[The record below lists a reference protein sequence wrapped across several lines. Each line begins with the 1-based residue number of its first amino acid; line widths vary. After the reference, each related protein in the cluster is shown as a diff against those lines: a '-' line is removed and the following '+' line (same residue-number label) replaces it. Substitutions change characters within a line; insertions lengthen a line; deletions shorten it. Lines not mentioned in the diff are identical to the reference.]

1 MYRHFERQREIFFIR
16 GQAVDD
22 RKHKR
27 ETRSPSALRAS
38 PFLYS
43 VRSAA
48 LLSLPHW
55 GRGTASAVDR
65 VLSLAVICA
74 KTFFHLHH
82 LSFMPPVPPTSA
94 LRAPPSKGRRDRYTR
109 NAPHSRP
116 FLWKGLPGVARRGWL
131 PRMLKMRF
139 PVSLSPLLS
148 GIAPY
153 IFAAKPPPSFL
164 IPHSSK
170 AFIHNQRTPH
180 GLIC

>member
-27 ETRSPSALRAS
+27 ETRSPRALRAS

-82 LSFMPPVPPTSA
+82 PPFMPPVPYPP
-94 LRAPPSKGRRDRYTR
+94 LRGTFPSRGRLTIRAYHPLTCGKAATTTL
-109 NAPHSRP
+109 NPLNLIPP
-116 FLWKGLPGVARRGWL
+116 FLDFR
-131 PRMLKMRF
+131 
-139 PVSLSPLLS
+139 S
-148 GIAPY
+148 I
-153 IFAAKPPPSFL
+153 SFL
-164 IPHSSK
+164 ISFCELHIINSML
-170 AFIHNQRTPH
+170 FYHR
-180 GLIC
+180 